1 MIPRRGLYAILDTS
15 ALDARG
21 LDVLAFARAVLAGRP
36 SLIQLRAKNRGANET
51 LALLSAVGPLAA
63 AAGVPL
69 FANDRPDL
77 AVLAGVPGV
86 HVGQGDLSLAAVR
99 LAFPSL
105 LVGVSTH
112 EASEV
117 AAALGSGACAPPDYL
132 AFGPVY
138 PTTSKADA
146 EPVVGIAAL
155 AGVVARAGGRPVVG
169 IGGIDLA
176 RAAEIGAAGALAA
189 VIGALLPP
197 PGSSW
202 DAVTD
207 LVVALQRAACSAAPE
222 TAASRSQRA
231 PEGVS

>member
-21 LDVLAFARAVLAGRP
+21 LDVLSFARAVLAGRP

-51 LALLSAVGPLAA
+51 LMLLSAVGPLAA

-86 HVGQGDLSLAAVR
+86 HVGQGDLSLAEVR
-99 LAFPSL
+99 RAFPSL

-112 EASEV
+112 EAGEV
-117 AAALGSGACAPPDYL
+117 DAALTPGGCPRPDYL

-138 PTTSKADA
+138 ATTSKADA
-146 EPVVGIAAL
+146 EPVVGIVAL
-155 AGVVARAGGRPVVG
+155 ADVVARAAGVPVVG

-176 RAAEIGAAGALAA
+176 RAAQVSTAGALAA
-189 VIGALLPP
+189 VIGALLPA
-197 PGSSW
+197 PGGSW
-202 DAVTD
+202 EAVTD
-207 LVVALQRAACSAAPE
+207 LVVALQRTLGAGADRAAAPPPRCPG
-222 TAASRSQRA
+222 A
-231 PEGVS
+231 EG